1 MRRWRLG
8 LALTLLTV
16 AAAFPFLQ
24 TGAALLLTPDPPVDA
39 GALTAAVPLTAA
51 VTAQLTGPTA
61 LPTAP
66 VAGPWER
73 PPPLLAA
80 PLRPALQE
88 GSVAALQPAPWPAPP
103 RVIDRLGA
111 LRALSELAPRAVRFA
126 AIRAGEVSVVVL
138 DLQRRAAYGLDA
150 QARQRLAS
158 LVKVPMLLAALEAE
172 GRGAGTL
179 LPFQRRHLRAMIVVS
194 DNWAAASILRWL
206 GGTEAL
212 RSFLGELGLA
222 EPQINVTHR
231 WGESG
236 ASAHAVAALFA
247 ELALGERISAATR
260 TQALALLAAVIP
272 EQRWGVSAGLEAQ
285 RPHWRIALK
294 NGWYPTTAGGWRVNS
309 AGLISDDR
317 GEPRYVIA
325 VLTAGQPDLD
335 YGIATIEEITRRI
348 YAALADGRTLAA
360 PR

>member
-24 TGAALLLTPDPPVDA
+24 TGAALLLAPDRPVDA
-39 GALTAAVPLTAA
+39 GAVTTAVPARP
-51 VTAQLTGPTA
+51 VGPTA

-66 VAGPWER
+66 VAGPWEG

-80 PLRPALQE
+80 PLRPALR
-88 GSVAALQPAPWPAPP
+88 PASP
-103 RVIDRLGA
+103 RAIDRLGA
-111 LRALSELAPRAVRFA
+111 LRSLAELAPRAVRFA
-126 AIRAGEVSVVVL
+126 DARAGEVSVVVL

-150 QARQRLAS
+150 EARQRLAS
-158 LVKVPMLLAALEAE
+158 LVKVPVLLAALEAE

-179 LPFQRRHLRAMIVVS
+179 LPFQRRHLRAMIVAS

-222 EPQINVTHR
+222 EPQINVTRR

-335 YGIATIEEITRRI
+335 YGIATIEEITRQI
-348 YAALADGRTLAA
+348 YAALADGRALAA